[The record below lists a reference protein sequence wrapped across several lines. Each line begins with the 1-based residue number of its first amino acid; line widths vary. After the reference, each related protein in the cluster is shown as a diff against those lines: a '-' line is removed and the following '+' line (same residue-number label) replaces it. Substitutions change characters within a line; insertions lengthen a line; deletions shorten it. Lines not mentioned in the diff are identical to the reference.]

1 MTMPVT
7 ANAARLGPAALLALL
22 LAAPAWAERADRDKP
37 MHIEADA
44 MRYEDQKQ
52 LSTFTGH
59 VVVTK
64 GTIVLRG
71 GQLDVRQDADGNQYG
86 LLRAEPGKRA
96 FFRQKREGLDEYVE
110 GEGNTIDYD
119 SKSDTMHIVGNA
131 EMRRLAGAALQDQA
145 RGAVIVYN
153 NTTGVYTV
161 DGPGRTNG
169 QSSAA
174 PGKRVMVMLTPRPPA
189 SAASAAPAASA
200 ASAASAAGPQ
210 LRPSAELPRPAAS
223 AAGASQ

>member
-1 MTMPVT
+1 MTTPVIT
-7 ANAARLGPAALLALL
+7 KAAGLKRAALLALL

-37 MHIEADA
+37 MQIEADA

-59 VVVTK
+59 VLVTK

-71 GQLDVRQDADGNQYG
+71 ATLEVRQDADGNQYG
-86 LLRAEPGKRA
+86 QMRAEPGQRA
-96 FFRQKREGLDEYVE
+96 FFRQKREGLNEYVE

-119 SKSDTMHIVGNA
+119 SKSDTMHITGNA
-131 EMRRLAGAALQDQA
+131 EMRRLAGATLQDQA
-145 RGAVIVYN
+145 RGSVIVYN

-161 DGPGRTNG
+161 DGPERTGG

-174 PGKRVMVMLTPRPPA
+174 PGNRVMVLLGPRQPASAPAKAASAPA
-189 SAASAAPAASA
+189 SAASAAGA
-200 ASAASAAGPQ
+200 Q
-210 LRPSAELPRPAAS
+210 LRLSAELPRPPAS
-223 AAGASQ
+223 QAGAGQ